1 MSLLIYHFAAV
12 YQAVIRLDIM
22 HKSSVFNSNAFIL
35 PHIMHAK
42 GFACAFGQPQFVNI
56 YSDRTLFTAEIKDS
70 ERYIAVFKKTRIR
83 FDIVGPDRVQL
94 EYLAAGFVLIYF
106 YKLFICEYFE
116 GFFVHIAYIAA
127 YHKRR
132 TEQCPY

>member
-12 YQAVIRLDIM
+12 YQAIIRLDIM
-22 HKSSVFNSNAFIL
+22 HKSSVFNRNAFIL
-35 PHIMHAK
+35 PHALHTQRSA
-42 GFACAFGQPQFVNI
+42 GAFGQPQFVNI

-83 FDIVGPDRVQL
+83 FDIVVPDRVQL

-106 YKLFICEYFE
+106 YKLPVGKYFK
-116 GFFVHIAYIAA
+116 GFVIHIAYIAA
-127 YHKRR
+127 YHKR
-132 TEQCPY
+132 

>member
-12 YQAVIRLDIM
+12 YQAVIRLNIVY
-22 HKSSVFNSNAFIL
+22 KSSVFNRNAFVL
-35 PHIMHAK
+35 PHVTHAK

-70 ERYIAVFKKTRIR
+70 ERYIAVFKKTRVR
-83 FDIVGPDRVQL
+83 LDIVVPDRVQL

-106 YKLFICEYFE
+106 YKLPVGKYFK
-116 GFFVHIAYIAA
+116 GFVIHIAYIAA
-127 YHKRR
+127 YHKG
-132 TEQCPY
+132 

>member
-22 HKSSVFNSNAFIL
+22 HKSSVFNGDGFVL
-35 PHIMHAK
+35 PQIVHTKRSA
-42 GFACAFGQPQFVNI
+42 GAFGQPQFINI

-83 FDIVGPDRVQL
+83 FDIVVPDRVQL

-106 YKLFICEYFE
+106 YKLPVGKYFK
-116 GFFVHIAYIAA
+116 GFVIHIAYIAA
-127 YHKRR
+127 YHKR
-132 TEQCPY
+132 